1 MNISISEE
9 EMNQL
14 LKALDLYTFF
24 FIFLIAACFFVL
36 IFLLIMLVR
45 NIRTRQKLKENTQFI
60 SEIVTVQE
68 NERQRI
74 SQELHDTVS
83 QNIKVLMMMERKLL
97 EKSKDD
103 SNSEKIEKIISLEAQ
118 NQKQLRTI
126 IQNLAV
132 PELFNIPFKTLIESV
147 CEEFKIQSG
156 IKCTFFVSPEIDL
169 EKFSKNERHNI
180 LRIIQEALT
189 NAKNHADP
197 SETSVIFQ
205 KRQGKIMIMI
215 FNDGRGFDVANKK
228 DDGNFHFGMSG
239 MEMRAKL
246 LGGKFS
252 IKSSPET
259 GTQVRVELNE
269 NNNAL

>member
-1 MNISISEE
+1 MEISDE
-9 EMNQL
+9 EMSQL
-14 LKALDLYTFF
+14 LKALNLYTFF
-24 FIFLIAACFFVL
+24 FIVLIAVCFFAF

-45 NIRTRQKLKENTQFI
+45 NIKEGQKLKENTQFI

-83 QNIKVLMMMERKLL
+83 QNIKGLMMMERKLL
-97 EKSKDD
+97 RKNKDD
-103 SNSEKIEKIISLEAQ
+103 SEEIEKIISLEAQ

-189 NAKNHADP
+189 NAKNHAAP

-205 KRQGKIMIMI
+205 KRKEKILIMI

-228 DDGNFHFGMSG
+228 DDGNLHFGMSG

-269 NNNAL
+269 K